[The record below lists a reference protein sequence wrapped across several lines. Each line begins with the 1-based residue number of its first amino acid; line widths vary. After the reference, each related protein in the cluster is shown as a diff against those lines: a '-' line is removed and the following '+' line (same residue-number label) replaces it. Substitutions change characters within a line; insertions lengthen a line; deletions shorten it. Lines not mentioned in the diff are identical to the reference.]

1 MKLVQGVA
9 RLWWSPV
16 ERERE
21 REREGTERPN
31 SNTNRFEGGIS
42 RKGGEEDTG
51 RNMPDIG
58 GILSSEDDRQLGF

>member
-1 MKLVQGVA
+1 MVA
-9 RLWWSPV
+9 C
-16 ERERE
+16 

-51 RNMPDIG
+51 GNMPDIG
-58 GILSSEDDRQLGF
+58 GILSSGDDRQLGF